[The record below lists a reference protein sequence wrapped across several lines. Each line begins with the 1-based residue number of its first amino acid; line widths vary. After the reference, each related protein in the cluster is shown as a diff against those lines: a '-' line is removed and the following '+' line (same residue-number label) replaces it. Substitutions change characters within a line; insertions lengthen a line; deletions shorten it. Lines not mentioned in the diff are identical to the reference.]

1 MNMKK
6 IAIVCFLMIF
16 GIANAQTT
24 PIKVAPK
31 SNNADFDLLDKTFAS
46 FIKALIKND
55 KPSFTLLSLKQ
66 VDCIDCVGKP
76 EFNDQGYFVPSDIF
90 YLNIAKNFNK
100 SPVYKAI
107 LKRGYTLDVIQLKNF
122 KPAVMPKT
130 YPNDLTL
137 YEVWVPTYLKDEL
150 SKGHKGAS
158 HAFQFVKINGQFKFY
173 GLTSIP

>member
-1 MNMKK
+1 MKK
-6 IAIVCFLMIF
+6 IATICFLIIF
-16 GIANAQTT
+16 SIASAQ
-24 PIKVAPK
+24 KAPAKTSQK
-31 SNNADFDLLDKTFAS
+31 SSSTDFDLLDKAFAS
-46 FIKALIKND
+46 LIKSLTKND
-55 KPSFTLLSLKQ
+55 KLSFTALSLKQ

-90 YLNIAKNFNK
+90 YLNIAKNFDK

-107 LKRGYTLDVIQLKNF
+107 LKRGYTFDVIQLKNF
-122 KPAVMPKT
+122 KPVVMPKA

-137 YEVWVPTYLKDEL
+137 YEVWVPTYLKNEL
-150 SKGHKGAS
+150 SKGHQGAS